1 MTETTPLAISPAEA
15 LRFAPKACAMS
26 VAGLL
31 FIWALHGLSFV
42 PVVMAP
48 VTGSLAFG
56 SLIAYW
62 RTNKN
67 WLSSMPFIL
76 LVIPCISA
84 GESVWYVLQYM
95 GLAVLF
101 MYLPLLLFG
110 KLLVR
115 WASRAHS

>member
-1 MTETTPLAISPAEA
+1 MTETTPFADSPAEA
-15 LRFAPKACAMS
+15 LRFAPKACAIS
-26 VAGLL
+26 VVGLL

-42 PVVMAP
+42 PTVMAP
-48 VTGSLAFG
+48 VTGLLAFG

-67 WLSSMPFIL
+67 WLSGMPFIF

-95 GLAVLF
+95 AIAAFF

-110 KLLVR
+110 KPIVR